1 MDKREK
7 AIEYLTRL
15 RDCKLNELKDPF
27 LGKDY
32 GLAFVISYMACSTDN
47 ITAKVLSE
55 KMDVSMSRMTT
66 LIQKLEDRELVYRI
80 PSKEDGRVSFLFLT
94 DMTSF
99 RVDHFSETKPV
110 RSKAVI
116 AARERRGVPVAPSQE
131 YSMEDFLI
139 AVGAAIGPMKIMG
152 RDLVQAAI

>member
-94 DMTSF
+94 DKGKQEGNRIIEASIEIAE
-99 RVDHFSETKPV
+99 RIIDKLGVDKV
-110 RSKAVI
+110 D
-116 AARERRGVPVAPSQE
+116 
-131 YSMEDFLI
+131 DFLTTI
-139 AVGAAIGPMKIMG
+139 YKIKQIVDESCG
-152 RDLVQAAI
+152 GEEIC